1 LEFIMNKAKLF
12 IALNTFVTARV
23 SLVQAVIDAGYPTVE
38 SARPDIMAWIVTRV
52 ADVELKEQGSGR
64 LVFVGEGAATARNVL
79 RDVNLNLAG
88 TTRREATSPV
98 ESKKAAP
105 LTKAQQAAIAA
116 LLLAFKGDK
125 KAAKA
130 AF

>member
-1 LEFIMNKAKLF
+1 MEFIMNKAKLF
-12 IALNTFVTARV
+12 IALNAFVSARV

-52 ADVELKEQGSGR
+52 ADAELKEQGSGR
-64 LVFVGEGAATARNVL
+64 LVFVGEGAASARNVL
-79 RDVNLNLAG
+79 RDINHNLVG
-88 TTRREATSPV
+88 TTRREATVSKHV
-98 ESKKAAP
+98 EVV
-105 LTKAQQAAIAA
+105 LTKAQKAAIAA
-116 LLLAFKGDK
+116 LLLAFGGDK

>member
-1 LEFIMNKAKLF
+1 MNKAKLV
-12 IALNTFVTARV
+12 IALNAFVTARV

-52 ADVELKEQGSGR
+52 ADAELKEQGSGR
-64 LVFVGEGAATARNVL
+64 LVFVGEGAASCRTVL
-79 RDVNLNLAG
+79 RDINHNLAG
-88 TTRREATSPV
+88 TTRREATATV
-98 ESKKAAP
+98 TVSKHIEAAP
-105 LTKAQQAAIAA
+105 LTKAQKAAIEA
-116 LLLAFKGDK
+116 LLLAFGGDK

>member
-1 LEFIMNKAKLF
+1 MNKAKLV
-12 IALNTFVTARV
+12 IALNAFVTARV

-38 SARPDIMAWIVTRV
+38 SARPDIMAWIVTKV
-52 ADVELKEQGSGR
+52 ADAELKEQGSGR

-79 RDVNLNLAG
+79 RDINLNLAG
-88 TTRREATSPV
+88 TTRREATVKVSSHTLV
-98 ESKKAAP
+98 K
-105 LTKAQQAAIAA
+105 LTKAQREAIAA
-116 LLLAFKGDK
+116 LLVAFGGDK